1 MKAKCATLKWL
12 ENIDVPSP
20 KLHDYGLRNDRHN
33 NVGVAYMLIDELPGI
48 PLLHKRPSV
57 EELRRVY
64 DGYAK
69 ILSTLQGFP
78 FHHIGCLAFPPDGG
92 IHVRPIVGDSM
103 GIFPQMGPFCN
114 AREYYSI

>member
-1 MKAKCATLKWL
+1 MKAECATLKWL

-20 KLHDYGLRNDRHN
+20 KLHDYSLRNDRHN

-57 EELRRVY
+57 QELRRVY

-78 FHHIGCLAFPPDGG
+78 FHYIGCLAFPPDGG

-103 GIFPQMGPFCN
+103 GIFPKMGPFCN
-114 AREYYSI
+114 ARE